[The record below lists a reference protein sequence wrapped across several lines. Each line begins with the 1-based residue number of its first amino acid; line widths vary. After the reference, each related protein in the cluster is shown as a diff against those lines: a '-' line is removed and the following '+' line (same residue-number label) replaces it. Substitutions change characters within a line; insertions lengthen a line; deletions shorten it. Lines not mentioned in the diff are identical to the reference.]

1 VCGGV
6 AALVVGCYNK
16 VHLVAGVYRV
26 VGWREIAEVEKEAVI
41 PVAGLNKVNS

>member
-1 VCGGV
+1 M
-6 AALVVGCYNK
+6 VVGCYNK